1 MVPKLERLTMRLKI
15 VAAVTFLAL
24 FAVTGAFADAVHV
37 VTSTSGCFGSV
48 CSNYSP
54 TASYGGLTFTGASS
68 NTTSNSSG
76 QFWLTLGSVT
86 AASSLPSSWSGSL
99 GLDINFQAPGGI
111 GNFDT
116 AGQIWVT
123 AASNGGSVYIHFNG
137 IYPITFSYHDAQ
149 GNLWNGSFNL
159 QLADLS
165 LNAGQT
171 GNLTASGWNASQV
184 DPPATQIVTQTP
196 EPGSLMLFCTGLSG
210 LAFLGPRL

>member
-24 FAVTGAFADAVHV
+24 FAVTGAFADAVNV

-86 AASSLPSSWSGSL
+86 AASSLPSSWSGNL

-111 GNFDT
+111 GDFDT
-116 AGQIWVT
+116 AVPCFG
-123 AASNGGSVYIHFNG
+123 AAATNGGSRFLHLSHLHS
-137 IYPITFSYHDAQ
+137 ITVRCPAQ
-149 GNLWNGSFNL
+149 PG
-159 QLADLS
+159 
-165 LNAGQT
+165 
-171 GNLTASGWNASQV
+171 
-184 DPPATQIVTQTP
+184 
-196 EPGSLMLFCTGLSG
+196 EP
-210 LAFLGPRL
+210 RD